1 MNTTNKYPAV
11 FLDRDGVV
19 NKEVGYITNIEQ
31 VEIYDFARES
41 IDIFHEASWKVI
53 IVTNQSAIAKGMLS
67 EIKLKKIHKYFMDS
81 LNVDDIFYCPHYPPE
96 DEEIIPYNIYCNCRK
111 PAPGMITEATKKH
124 KIDLKKSYLVGERE
138 SDILAGKNA
147 GVSTVLVKTGYG
159 KDWAD
164 NKIKPDYIFE
174 NLKEFA
180 LFFKYN
186 KKLGI

>member
-41 IDIFHEASWKVI
+41 IDIFHKASWKVI

-138 SDILAGKNA
+138 SDILAGINA